1 MVVVT
6 GRIAHLRVNRKTTIP
21 KNTKPPD
28 KASNIKGLLKP
39 AKGLAPY
46 MIAPLIINVWLIL
59 GCSLSTK

>member
-6 GRIAHLRVNRKTTIP
+6 GRIAYLRVNKKTTIP

-28 KASNIKGLLKP
+28 KASNINGLLKP

-46 MIAPLIINVWLIL
+46 MIAPQSRSVKQQPRP
-59 GCSLSTK
+59 GRAA

>member
-6 GRIAHLRVNRKTTIP
+6 DRIAHLRVNRKTTIP

-28 KASNIKGLLKP
+28 KASNTKGLLKP

-46 MIAPLIINVWLIL
+46 MIAP
-59 GCSLSTK
+59 